1 MQGSFA
7 PSGEYAV
14 ILRCH
19 SRDRFVVQL
28 DNTLAVVCVSLRR
41 PMDADAYL
49 GLARAATALTPCPC
63 RVSLG
68 CFDLAKMEFTS
79 CSLMDVSVPTSAWRR
94 EPPPSLVKAM
104 PPPAKLLVGQRASY
118 KTPCQGCDL

>member
-1 MQGSFA
+1 M
-7 PSGEYAV
+7 
-14 ILRCH
+14 
-19 SRDRFVVQL
+19 VQL

-68 CFDLAKMEFTS
+68 YFDLAKMEFTS
-79 CSLMDVSVPTSAWRR
+79 CSLSVPTSAWRR

-104 PPPAKLLVGQRASY
+104 PPPAKLFVGQRASY
-118 KTPCQGCDL
+118 KTPCRGCDL

>member
-94 EPPPSLVKAM
+94 ESLPPVKALAQI
-104 PPPAKLLVGQRASY
+104 AKPCVFQRVSY
-118 KTPCQGCDL
+118 KTSCKGCDL